1 MGFSPS
7 KTCVLFLFPATI
19 LCIQCIYNSDDCSA
33 SETSAFKLFPVPCLQ
48 HKFLK
53 YCLHK
58 EILQFP
64 TWGKAFSLV
73 LICHQHN
80 LNNFIKHKRHKMETH
95 LFWWQTALF
104 YGRKFVTWLQAHQV
118 PCTCLQHTTLRL
130 GCHPYRREM
139 NTTVPKCYI
148 HIIFPQMPEKDEIF
162 FLPQGRKKIRR
173 FNVISL
179 ANILR

>member
-19 LCIQCIYNSDDCSA
+19 LFIQYIYSRDAFSA

-53 YCLHK
+53 HYLHK

-73 LICHQHN
+73 LICLQHN
-80 LNNFIKHKRHKMETH
+80 LNNFIKHKWHKMETH
-95 LFWWQTALF
+95 LFSWQTTVLHEEVCRMATGSPGALP
-104 YGRKFVTWLQAHQV
+104 VSSTQ
-118 PCTCLQHTTLRL
+118 
-130 GCHPYRREM
+130 
-139 NTTVPKCYI
+139 NTEVWTPPISQGNEHNCSK
-148 HIIFPQMPEKDEIF
+148 MPH
-162 FLPQGRKKIRR
+162 
-173 FNVISL
+173 S
-179 ANILR
+179 